1 MLLCERGAVGGA
13 LPSPRPGRRSAPV
26 ENSRSVGRCAGVDG
40 WLVISPSS
48 SGCLA
53 AAADF
58 GWCAGGGVSSRMLNL
73 FSSGEFVSLLARND
87 GFSSCA

>member
-53 AAADF
+53 AAAD
-58 GWCAGGGVSSRMLNL
+58 WCVGGGVSSRMLNL